1 MEEKRNL
8 VLFKSEGGKDAI
20 QEINQI
26 GIIIK
31 NEMGEEANESNLSS
45 NLEQGETMLYCGI

>member
-1 MEEKRNL
+1 M
-8 VLFKSEGGKDAI
+8 LFKSEGGKDAI

-26 GIIIK
+26 RIIIK